1 MLKKYIFG
9 ILIFISGFSFAQEQ
23 EKPIIPHIRL
33 KTDSK
38 KDHIALRWAV
48 DEPLAWQKAN
58 KTGFQLKRYTLMR
71 DGKLLPK
78 PEEKDLGIFLPA
90 PEKEWQK
97 GTDKGSTKAGLAQ
110 FEAEMSEV
118 Q

>member
-1 MLKKYIFG
+1 MSKNYILHFCF
-9 ILIFISGFSFAQEQ
+9 LFIYFFSFSQEQ

-38 KDHIALRWAV
+38 KDHISLRWAV

-90 PEKEWQK
+90 QEKEWQK
-97 GTDKGSTKAGLAQ
+97 VVEKNDNAAIVAQ
-110 FEAEMSEV
+110 SLV
-118 Q
+118 LS

>member
-1 MLKKYIFG
+1 M
-9 ILIFISGFSFAQEQ
+9 FSVYLLFFPSSQEQ

-38 KDHIALRWAV
+38 KDHISLRWAV

-71 DGKLLPK
+71 DEKTPPK
-78 PEEKDLGIFLPA
+78 TRGKDLGIFLPA
-90 PEKEWQK
+90 QEKEWQK
-97 GTDKGSTKAGLAQ
+97 VVEKNDNAAIVAQ
-110 FEAEMSEV
+110 SFSEKISR
-118 Q
+118 